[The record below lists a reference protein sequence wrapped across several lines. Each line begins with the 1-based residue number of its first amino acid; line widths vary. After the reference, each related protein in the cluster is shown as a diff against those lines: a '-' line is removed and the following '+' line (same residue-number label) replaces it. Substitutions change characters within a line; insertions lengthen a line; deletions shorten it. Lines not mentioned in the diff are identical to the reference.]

1 MVSGDGHEYERKTPH
16 CLASHRG
23 GIQFCIP
30 PLFGNYGL
38 CDRQGRRAKPR
49 FFAKLCDVC
58 SKIFRRALLAV
69 IQLAQPPGALDF
81 TKVLSGTH
89 HLELERRFTMGLLER
104 VSTLIRA
111 NINDMVD
118 RAEDPEK
125 MIKQVIL
132 DMENQYLQVK
142 TQVAVSIADQ
152 HMLEKKWRENEDSG
166 KDWMR
171 KAETAVDKSQDDLAR
186 AALDRFQTSQR
197 LAQSYR
203 EQVDDQRLQVETLK
217 GALVKLEQK
226 LDEAKSK
233 RDLLLARH
241 RRGIALG
248 KATRAQTAM
257 GDNSKSAAFDRLK
270 DRVHHTEAVATA
282 EVELLTDDVG
292 EKLTRLDRD
301 AEVDRL
307 LADLKARRGLLA

>member
-1 MVSGDGHEYERKTPH
+1 
-16 CLASHRG
+16 
-23 GIQFCIP
+23 
-30 PLFGNYGL
+30 
-38 CDRQGRRAKPR
+38 
-49 FFAKLCDVC
+49 
-58 SKIFRRALLAV
+58 
-69 IQLAQPPGALDF
+69 
-81 TKVLSGTH
+81 
-89 HLELERRFTMGLLER
+89 MGLLER

-111 NINDMVD
+111 NINDIVD

-152 HMLEKKWRENEDSG
+152 HMLEKKLRENEDTA

-171 KAETAVDKSQDDLAR
+171 KAEIAVDKSQDDLAR
-186 AALDRFQTSQR
+186 SALDRYQTSRR

-203 EQVDDQRLQVETLK
+203 EQVDDQKVQVDALK
-217 GALVKLEQK
+217 GALMKLEQK
-226 LDEAKSK
+226 LEEAKSK

-241 RRGIALG
+241 RRSVALG
-248 KATRAQTAM
+248 KAAHAQTIL
-257 GDNSKSAAFDRLK
+257 GDNSKSATFDRLK

-307 LADLKARRGLLA
+307 LAELKARRGLPENAG